1 MAQDV
6 IRPGE
11 CSCALE
17 KCILLFSDGISYK
30 CQLSLPGLLCHVKAY
45 VSLLIFS
52 LDDVSIGISRVL
64 KSPTIIVLLLI
75 SAFMAISTC
84 SVY

>member
-1 MAQDV
+1 MYSAV
-6 IRPGE
+6 FRWNT
-11 CSCALE
+11 
-17 KCILLFSDGISYK
+17 YK
-30 CQLSLPGLLCHVKAY
+30 CQLSLSGLLCHVKAY

-64 KSPTIIVLLLI
+64 KSPTITVLMLI